1 MYLITGSTGFIGS
14 LLCRALLARGEQV
27 RAFHRSTSSLS
38 GLEGLPV
45 EHAIGDL
52 TQPETIAEAM
62 QGVEYV
68 FHTAAQTGGW
78 DDLKRYRAVSVQ
90 GTQAVVEAALRAGV
104 RRLVF
109 TGSGAALG
117 VPETGPREGVALLN
131 EAHTWNLPAET
142 WPYAHAKYLAELE
155 IQQGVAQGLD
165 AVTVLPTYVVGA
177 GDLYR
182 SETSPITLAAQGK
195 ISFSVSGG
203 FNVVAVEDVVA
214 GHLAAM
220 QRGRRGERYLLGG
233 QNMTFSNFLKLA
245 ANAAGARPPYGE
257 LPVGLVR
264 ALARPAGWLRPF
276 FRLPVDA
283 ELLTLAGTFFY
294 YDTSKSSRELGLAEA
309 RPIPEA
315 IQAAWNWFELAR
327 RA

>member
-1 MYLITGSTGFIGS
+1 
-14 LLCRALLARGEQV
+14 
-27 RAFHRSTSSLS
+27 
-38 GLEGLPV
+38 
-45 EHAIGDL
+45 
-52 TQPETIAEAM
+52 
-62 QGVEYV
+62 
-68 FHTAAQTGGW
+68 
-78 DDLKRYRAVSVQ
+78 
-90 GTQAVVEAALRAGV
+90 
-104 RRLVF
+104 
-109 TGSGAALG
+109 
-117 VPETGPREGVALLN
+117 
-131 EAHTWNLPAET
+131 
-142 WPYAHAKYLAELE
+142 
-155 IQQGVAQGLD
+155 
-165 AVTVLPTYVVGA
+165 
-177 GDLYR
+177 
-182 SETSPITLAAQGK
+182 
-195 ISFSVSGG
+195 
-203 FNVVAVEDVVA
+203 VVAVEDVVA